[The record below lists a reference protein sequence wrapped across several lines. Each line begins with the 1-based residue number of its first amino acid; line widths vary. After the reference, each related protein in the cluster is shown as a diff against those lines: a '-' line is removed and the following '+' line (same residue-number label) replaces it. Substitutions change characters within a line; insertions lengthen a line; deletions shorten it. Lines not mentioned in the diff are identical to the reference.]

1 MVAAWAW
8 TRKTQPTYKK
18 ERGGGSVAVC
28 SSDVGRGKRYQ
39 LHNSLAMLIIGKASK
54 AIDFD
59 YNKQRPNTM
68 ASTNAIDI
76 VNCIA
81 AMHLQEQQTPRCIN
95 YFQRTTIVDESCR
108 AAMFN
113 WLCQISDALSLNRET
128 VGLAI
133 SLLDRFLSSC
143 TTSSD
148 RALADRSRFQ
158 LASITAYYIAVKINE
173 PVELGLGMLV
183 KLCRGCY
190 EKSAIVTMEQD
201 ILSSL
206 RWRVSAP
213 TPLDFMRYILA
224 MLPSTEQSIV
234 ESAEKHLVNAT
245 KHSYFSTIAPS
256 IVGVAC
262 VAMAFKESNLV
273 CISSEQTMFWNEVAK
288 LLELDS
294 SKDFADVQQQLEKMS
309 PNPKLYANVEHGIT
323 ASLAKGSYANLRELR
338 SPTSVNVSP

>member
-1 MVAAWAW
+1 
-8 TRKTQPTYKK
+8 
-18 ERGGGSVAVC
+18 
-28 SSDVGRGKRYQ
+28 
-39 LHNSLAMLIIGKASK
+39 
-54 AIDFD
+54 
-59 YNKQRPNTM
+59 
-68 ASTNAIDI
+68 
-76 VNCIA
+76 
-81 AMHLQEQQTPRCIN
+81 
-95 YFQRTTIVDESCR
+95 
-108 AAMFN
+108 
-113 WLCQISDALSLNRET
+113 
-128 VGLAI
+128 
-133 SLLDRFLSSC
+133 
-143 TTSSD
+143 
-148 RALADRSRFQ
+148 
-158 LASITAYYIAVKINE
+158 
-173 PVELGLGMLV
+173 
-183 KLCRGCY
+183 
-190 EKSAIVTMEQD
+190 MEQD

-206 RWRVSAP
+206 GWRVSAP

-294 SKDFADVQQQLEKMS
+294 SKDFADVQQQLEKVS

-323 ASLAKGSYANLRELR
+323 TSLAKGSYANLRELR